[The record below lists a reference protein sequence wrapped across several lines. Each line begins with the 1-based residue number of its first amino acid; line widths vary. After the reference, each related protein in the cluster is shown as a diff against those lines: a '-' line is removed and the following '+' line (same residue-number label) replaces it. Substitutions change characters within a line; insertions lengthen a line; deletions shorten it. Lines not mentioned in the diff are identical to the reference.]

1 MKIALF
7 FHLYQPPTQ
16 FREVTRSITQSCYAP
31 LFSLIR
37 KYPAVRLT
45 INTPASFWE
54 QVIGVGAESLRED
67 LVELVRS
74 GRVELTQTAAF
85 HPLLTKIPP
94 DEVKRQ
100 VCLNRRLL
108 EDFLEGDL
116 VGDGFF
122 PPEMAY
128 NEPVGEVLAEL
139 GVRWVLLDEIHKSRD
154 LPGQFFK
161 TARGPA
167 GELGVGVWKSEDRG

>member
-16 FREVTRSITQSCYAP
+16 FREVTRSIVRSCYSP

-54 QVIGVGAESLRED
+54 QVIGVGAGSLRED
-67 LVELVRS
+67 LVEVVRS

-85 HPLLTKIPP
+85 HPLLTKISA
-94 DEVKRQ
+94 DEVRRQ
-100 VCLNRRLL
+100 VCLNRELL
-108 EDFLEGDL
+108 EGLLGGDF
-116 VGDGFF
+116 VGSGFF

-128 NEPVGEVLAEL
+128 NERVGEILAE
-139 GVRWVLLDEIHKSRD
+139 
-154 LPGQFFK
+154 
-161 TARGPA
+161 
-167 GELGVGVWKSEDRG
+167 